1 MKLLLDT
8 HALLWWLADD
18 ARLAEPA
25 RAEIADAANTVCVS
39 AASAWELAIKARLGR
54 LSMPDDLGQQLLANS
69 IVPMPVE
76 VRHALAVR
84 LLPDHHRDPFD
95 RLLVAQA
102 KTEGLT
108 IVTADQSIPRYD
120 VPVLAAELG

>member
-25 RAEIADAANTVCVS
+25 RAEIADAANTVWVS
-39 AASAWELAIKARLGR
+39 AASAWELAIKARLGK

-69 IVPMPVE
+69 FVPMPVE

>member
-25 RAEIADAANTVCVS
+25 RAEIAHAANTVCVS
-39 AASAWELAIKARLGR
+39 AASAWELAIKARLGE

-69 IVPMPVE
+69 FVPMPVE